1 MVQKQTTK
9 KQAHPAHPR
18 LEWDDLR
25 VALAIARAGT
35 LRGAAR
41 SLGVSH
47 STVLRR
53 LSELEA
59 RVGARL
65 FERAQDRYE
74 PTSAGQDV
82 FDTAAELEEVVVALE
97 RRIEGL
103 DLRLSGPVRVT
114 LPDALLPSLLP
125 VFKRFGE
132 AYPEIDITLSTGAAY
147 LDLAQREADLA
158 LRIATEP
165 PPDLVGR
172 RVAYV
177 ACGVYGSSDYAAAR
191 SSTQAAG
198 TRRNLARLDWVGWP
212 TSYTTAFAGWMLEHV
227 PKARVAL
234 RVETMWAACEA
245 VAAGLGVALLPC
257 VVGDAR
263 PEWTRLR
270 LCPEIG
276 APLWILTHRDL
287 RTTAKVRALRAAL
300 SEAVESER
308 ALYEGQSRQ

>member
-1 MVQKQTTK
+1 MVQKQTR
-9 KQAHPAHPR
+9 QAQPTPGHTN

-25 VALAIARAGT
+25 IALAIARAGT

-41 SLGVSH
+41 GLGVSH

-53 LSELEA
+53 LSQLEA
-59 RVGARL
+59 RAGARL
-65 FERAQDRYE
+65 FERMQDRYE

-97 RRIEGL
+97 RRIDGL
-103 DLRLSGPVRVT
+103 DLRLAGPVRVT
-114 LPDALLPSLLP
+114 LPDALLPPLLP

-132 AYPEIDITLSTGAAY
+132 TYPEIDITLTTGAAY

-177 ACGVYGSSDYAAAR
+177 ACGIYGSSDYAAGR
-191 SSTQAAG
+191 T
-198 TRRNLARLDWVGWP
+198 TRQLGRLDWVGWP
-212 TSYTTAFAGWMLEHV
+212 TSYTTDFANWMLEHV

-234 RVETMWAACEA
+234 RVETMWAVCEA
-245 VAAGLGVALLPC
+245 VSAGLGIALLPC

-263 PEWTRLR
+263 PDWTRLN

-300 SEAVESER
+300 SEAIESER
-308 ALYEGQSRQ
+308 ALYEGRGRH

>member
-1 MVQKQTTK
+1 VQKQTSGTQTRRA
-9 KQAHPAHPR
+9 QARPAHTQ

-25 VALAIARAGT
+25 IALAIARAGT

-41 SLGVSH
+41 GLGVSH

-53 LSELEA
+53 LSQLEA
-59 RVGARL
+59 RAGARL
-65 FERAQDRYE
+65 FERTPDRYE

-82 FDTAAELEEVVVALE
+82 FDTAAELEEIVVALE

-103 DLRLSGPVRVT
+103 DLRLAGPLRVT

-125 VFKRFGE
+125 IFKRFGE
-132 AYPEIDITLSTGAAY
+132 TYPEIDITLSVGATY

-165 PPDLVGR
+165 PPELVGR
-172 RVAYV
+172 RLAHV
-177 ACGVYGSSDYAAAR
+177 ACGIYGSSHYAGF
-191 SSTQAAG
+191 AG
-198 TRRNLARLDWVGWP
+198 GRTMRHLAKLDWVGWP
-212 TSYTTAFAGWMLEHV
+212 TSDTTAFASWMLEHV
-227 PKARVAL
+227 PQARIAL
-234 RVETMWAACEA
+234 RVESMWAACEA

-287 RTTAKVRALRAAL
+287 RTTAKVRTLRAAL
-300 SEAVESER
+300 SEAIESER
-308 ALYEGQSRQ
+308 ALYEGRRRE

>member
-1 MVQKQTTK
+1 MHTN
-9 KQAHPAHPR
+9 

-25 VALAIARAGT
+25 IALAIARAGT

-41 SLGVSH
+41 GLGVSH

-53 LSELEA
+53 LSQLEA
-59 RVGARL
+59 RAGARL
-65 FERAQDRYE
+65 FERTHERYE

-103 DLRLSGPVRVT
+103 DLRLSGPLRVT
-114 LPDALLPSLLP
+114 LPEALLPSLLP

-132 AYPEIDITLSTGAAY
+132 AYPEIDITLSVGKAY

-165 PPDLVGR
+165 PPELVGR

-177 ACGVYGSSDYAAAR
+177 ACGIYGSSHY
-191 SSTQAAG
+191 TAG
-198 TRRNLARLDWVGWP
+198 RTTRHLARLDWVGWP
-212 TSYTTAFAGWMLEHV
+212 TSDTTAFASWMLEHV
-227 PKARVAL
+227 PQARVAL
-234 RVETMWAACEA
+234 RVESMWAACEA

-263 PEWTRLR
+263 PDWTRVR

-287 RTTAKVRALRAAL
+287 RTTAKVRILRTAL

-308 ALYEGQSRQ
+308 ALYEGRRRQ